1 MTLTQKWAD
10 PAFVVALRWATRA
23 PRRIDGAIEADVA
36 DVPALVGRAI
46 GLQPQTS
53 AKNTAWNWSSE
64 PFGAGL
70 LGKFAGR
77 VTLKVARADVLPQ
90 VTARQFNAHCA
101 LGKDELSLEDVT
113 AELAGG
119 RLSGRI
125 RVPAAPTTG

>member
-10 PAFVVALRWATRA
+10 PAFVVALRWAPQRHV
-23 PRRIDGAIEADVA
+23 RIDGAIEADVA
-36 DVPALVGRAI
+36 DVPALLGRAI

-53 AKNTAWNWSSE
+53 AKDTAWNWSSE

-90 VTARQFNAHCA
+90 VTARQFNAA
-101 LGKDELSLEDVT
+101 LRLGKDEMSLEDVT
-113 AELAGG
+113 
-119 RLSGRI
+119 S
-125 RVPAAPTTG
+125 